1 VPAGPVWSV
10 DTVAAMS
17 PPDPSPNPTRRR
29 RAVFGVPAAAL
40 LALGALGFLLD
51 RLGDAERVDE
61 PSDLDVF
68 IHAWVVH
75 NRPEWPWVTGLFHA
89 ATQFGNPNIATFAT
103 ALVTFGLYALSRTG
117 LGRVRRAEALVWLG
131 AILGGRLLS
140 LVLKEVYHRERPP
153 VVHRLVVET
162 SYSFPSGHSVFAA
175 VFFAM
180 LAVVLAR
187 LLPARWFC
195 VRAATVIACL
205 ALAVLVGASRIWL
218 GVHYPTDVLGG
229 LLLGFG
235 WVFAVT
241 MLRRGWARRHGGAAQ
256 GRGAIPETR

>member
-1 VPAGPVWSV
+1 MPTGPIRSV

-17 PPDPSPNPTRRR
+17 APDPSPSPTRRR
-29 RAVFGVPAAAL
+29 RAVFGVPAATL
-40 LALGALGFLLD
+40 LALAALGFLLH

-61 PSDLDVF
+61 PSDLDIF
-68 IHAWVVH
+68 IHTWVVR
-75 NRPEWPWVTGLFHA
+75 NRPDWPMVTDLFHA
-89 ATQFGNPNIATFAT
+89 ATRFGNPNIATFAT
-103 ALVTFGLYALSRTG
+103 ALVTFGLYALSRMG
-117 LGRVRRAEALVWLG
+117 VGRVRRAEAMVWLG
-131 AILGGRLLS
+131 AILGGRWLS
-140 LVLKEVYHRERPP
+140 LFLKEVYHRERPP

-187 LLPARWFC
+187 LLPARWVC
-195 VRAATVIACL
+195 VRAVTVVTCL

-241 MLRRGWARRHGGAAQ
+241 MLRRGWARWQGRPAQGVGAAP
-256 GRGAIPETR
+256 R